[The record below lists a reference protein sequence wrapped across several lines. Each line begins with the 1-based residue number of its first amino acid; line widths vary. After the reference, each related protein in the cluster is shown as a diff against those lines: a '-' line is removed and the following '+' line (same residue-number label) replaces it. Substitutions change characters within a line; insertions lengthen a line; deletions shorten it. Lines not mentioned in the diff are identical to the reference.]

1 MKRVFIFLVSVSL
14 LLGLFLGIREYMLN
28 KENTEDVLNQGVIDD
43 SYVGELKLPLIEVD
57 TLNPLLTK
65 NRQVADTLNLV
76 YEPLIAYDNSN
87 KLSPKLAIE
96 WAQKDDLSWIV
107 KLKENI
113 KWHSDKDFSADDVI
127 FTINTIAQNQ
137 QSTYFKNVENFE
149 SVEKLSDNSIL
160 IKLKQK
166 DEYLPYKLVF
176 PIIPQYYLFEDINNI
191 EKLKRPVGTGAYK
204 FVEISDDE
212 FRTTLTYN
220 DSWWNDSTN
229 KLETIYLYNFAS
241 YGEAIK
247 AFKSSEIDLIS
258 TSMSSWKKKFGV
270 IGINSY
276 SYENANFETIIPNT
290 QRTALSESSVRRAI
304 LYAINRNNII
314 NEVYEGNANI
324 KDIMI
329 HEYSWLYD
337 KNTNIEYSLEKSKQ
351 LLLNAGW
358 NQTNAGWQKNI
369 NGKTFTLKF
378 ELLVKDTSEEHNK
391 VAQKIKENLAEIGI
405 ILNIKK
411 VPLNTYKENIAQANF
426 DLALATIE
434 LQNEYDIIDLLK
446 NKNYSKY
453 QNDEID
459 TSIGKLYMNNISIIE
474 AFKEMQATY
483 RNEVPYI
490 GLYFRTDTLLTNK
503 AVKGHIVPTW
513 YSTYHNIHTW
523 CK

>member
-28 KENTEDVLNQGVIDD
+28 RENMESVLNQNVTDYT
-43 SYVGELKLPLIEVD
+43 YVDELKLPLIEVD
-57 TLNPLLTK
+57 TLNPIFTK
-65 NRQVADTLNLV
+65 NRQVADTLNLI
-76 YEPLIAYDNSN
+76 YEPLISYDSSN
-87 KLSPKLAIE
+87 KLSPKLATE
-96 WAQKDDLSWIV
+96 WAQKDDLSWII
-107 KLKENI
+107 KLRENV
-113 KWHSDKDFSADDVI
+113 KWHSDKDFTSEDVI
-127 FTINTIAQNQ
+127 FTINIIFQNQ
-137 QSTYFKNVENFE
+137 ESTYFKNVENFE
-149 SVEKLSDNSIL
+149 NVEKLSDNSIL

-176 PIIPQYYLFEDINNI
+176 PILPKYYLFEDINNI
-191 EKLKRPVGTGAYK
+191 EKLKRPIGTGTFK
-204 FVEISDDE
+204 FKEISDDE
-212 FRTTLTYN
+212 FRTTLVYN
-220 DSWWNDSTN
+220 YNWWNHSSN
-229 KLETIYLYNFAS
+229 KLETIYLYEFGS

-247 AFKSSEIDLIS
+247 AFKSSEIDIIS

-290 QRTALSESSVRRAI
+290 QRPVLNESSVRRAL

-314 NEVYEGNANI
+314 NEVYEGNADT

-337 KNTNIEYSLEKSKQ
+337 KNINIEYSPEKAKQ

-369 NGKTFTLKF
+369 NGRTITLKF
-378 ELLVKDTSEEHNK
+378 EMLLKDSSEEHSK

-405 ILNIKK
+405 LLNIKK
-411 VPLNTYKENIAQANF
+411 VPINTYKTNIEQGNF
-426 DLALATIE
+426 DLVLATIE
-434 LQNEYDIIDLLK
+434 LQNEYDIVDLLK

-453 QNDEID
+453 QNNEID
-459 TSIGKLYMNNISIIE
+459 AILENLYMNNVSIVE
-474 AFKEMQATY
+474 TFKKLQNVY

-490 GLYFRTDTLLTNK
+490 GLYYKTDTLLTNK
-503 AVKGHIVPTW
+503 AVKGHITPTW
-513 YSTYHNIHTW
+513 YSTYHNIQNW

>member
-1 MKRVFIFLVSVSL
+1 MKKVFIFLISVSL
-14 LLGLFLGIREYMLN
+14 LLGLFLGVREYMLS
-28 KENTEDVLNQGVIDD
+28 KENSEQVMSEDAINENYID
-43 SYVGELKLPLIEVD
+43 ELKLPLIEVD
-57 TLNPLLTK
+57 TLNPLFTK
-65 NRQVADTLNLV
+65 NRQVADTLNLI
-76 YEPLIAYDNSN
+76 YEPLIAYDSSN
-87 KLSPKLAIE
+87 KLLPKLSTE
-96 WAQKDDLSWIV
+96 WAQKDELTWIV
-107 KLKENI
+107 KLRENV
-113 KWHSDKDFSADDVI
+113 KWHSDKDFYADDVI
-127 FTINTIAQNQ
+127 FTINAIMQNQ
-137 QSTYFKNVENFE
+137 QSIYYPNVTNIETVN
-149 SVEKLSDNSIL
+149 KLSENSIS
-160 IKLKQK
+160 ITLKSE
-166 DEYLPYKLVF
+166 DEHLPYKLTF
-176 PIIPQYYLFEDINNI
+176 PIIPKYYLFEDLNNI

-212 FRTTLTYN
+212 FRTTLVYN
-220 DSWWNDSTN
+220 DNWWNNSNN

-276 SYENANFETIIPNT
+276 SYENASFETIIPNT

-337 KNTNIEYSLEKSKQ
+337 KNINIEYNTEKSKQ

-369 NGKTFTLKF
+369 NGKTVTLKF

-405 ILNIKK
+405 TLNIKK
-411 VPLNTYKENIAQANF
+411 VSASTYKTNIEQGNF

-446 NKNYSKY
+446 NKNYSRY
-453 QNDEID
+453 ENEQINSLLE
-459 TSIGKLYMNNISIIE
+459 KLYINNVSIVE
-474 AFKEMQATY
+474 NFKELQTTY

-503 AVKGHIVPTW
+503 AVKGHITPTW
-513 YSTYHNIHTW
+513 YSVYHNIQTW